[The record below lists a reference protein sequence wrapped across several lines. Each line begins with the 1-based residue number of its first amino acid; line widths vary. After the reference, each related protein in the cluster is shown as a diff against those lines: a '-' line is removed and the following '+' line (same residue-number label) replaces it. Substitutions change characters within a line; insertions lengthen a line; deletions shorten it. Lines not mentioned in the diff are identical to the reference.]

1 MTTQVLNGLAVEV
14 DGEGAALLCIH
25 GLGGSSN
32 NWTPVLPALGSFR
45 RIRPDLP
52 GSARSPLPA
61 DGQALSIA
69 QYVDAMVRL
78 LSALGVVSV
87 HVLAHSMGTI
97 VAQQLAVRRP
107 ALVKSLALFGPLA
120 APPDAARANIAARA
134 HAARG
139 GVAAM
144 QEIADAI
151 VKAATSTQTKEQQP
165 AVLALV
171 RESVMRQSPEG
182 YSQSCAALA
191 DAEAAALERIDVPT
205 LLVTGDQDGVAPVAN
220 VRAMQERI
228 AGSRLVVL
236 EGCGHWTTFEQPQR
250 CAQELDAFYAALR

>member
-45 RIRPDLP
+45 CIRPDLP

-61 DGQALSIA
+61 DGKALSIA
-69 QYVDAMVRL
+69 RYVDAMLRL
-78 LSALGVVSV
+78 LAALDVGAV
-87 HVLAHSMGTI
+87 HVMAHSMGTI
-97 VAQQLAVRRP
+97 VAQHLAVRSP
-107 ALVKSLALFGPLA
+107 GLVKSLALFGPLA
-120 APPDAARANIAARA
+120 APPDAARSNIADRA
-134 HAARG
+134 NAARG
-139 GVAAM
+139 GVAGM

-151 VKAATSTQTKEQQP
+151 VKAATSTQTREQQP

-182 YSQSCAALA
+182 YAQSCAALA

-205 LLVTGDQDGVAPVAN
+205 LLVTGDQDAVAPVAN

-228 AGSRLVVL
+228 VGSRLVVL
-236 EGCGHWTTFEQPQR
+236 DGCGHWTTFEQPQR
-250 CAQELDAFYAALR
+250 CIKELETFYAALR